1 MNTIG
6 RIALLGSMTALLSA
20 CATMG
25 LDKKATQVDWSK
37 GSVVVTSVDLKN
49 EYKPNY
55 GPTWL
60 AIGIEKDKGEGPTG
74 GGSAWETVA
83 DGKTSVILT
92 HQLPPGKYSIKSLQG
107 RAGTF
112 PVIGS
117 MSFSVDA
124 PFEVPP
130 KSVIYLGHIAMTNKE
145 KVNRDDQA
153 SGAALPIIDQA
164 VTGFGG
170 GTIHVTLKDRYEQD
184 IAALKSDYPALR
196 DTPVI
201 RAPLARMELDRSSGS
216 SAPKVVVKP

>member
-1 MNTIG
+1 MNTFG
-6 RIALLGSMTALLSA
+6 RIALIGSMTALLSA

-55 GPTWL
+55 NPNWL
-60 AIGIEKDKGEGPTG
+60 AISIEKAKGEGSTG
-74 GGSAWETVA
+74 GGTAWETVA

-92 HQLPPGKYSIKSLQG
+92 QQLPPGRYSIKSLQG
-107 RAGTF
+107 RAGQF
-112 PVIGS
+112 PFMGS

-130 KSVIYLGHIAMTNKE
+130 KSVIYLGHVAMTNIE
-145 KVNRDDQA
+145 KVNPDDQA
-153 SGAALPIIDQA
+153 SGAPIPIIDQA

-170 GTIHVTLKDRYEQD
+170 GTIKVTLKDRYEQD
-184 IAALKSDYPALR
+184 VAALKNDYPALR

-201 RAPLARMELDRSSGS
+201 RAPLAQMELDRSSGS
-216 SAPKVVVKP
+216 RAPKVIVKP

>member
-1 MNTIG
+1 MKTIG
-6 RIALLGSMTALLSA
+6 RIALIGSMSALLSA

-37 GSVVVTSVDLKN
+37 GSVVVTSVEFKN
-49 EYKPNY
+49 EFKPNY
-55 GPTWL
+55 SANWL
-60 AIGIEKDKGEGPTG
+60 AISIEKVTGEGSAG

-83 DGKTSVILT
+83 DGKNGVILT
-92 HQLPPGKYSIKSLQG
+92 QQLPPGKYSIKSLQG

-117 MSFSVDA
+117 MNFSVDA
-124 PFEVPP
+124 PFEVQP

-145 KVNRDDQA
+145 KVNPDDQA

-170 GTIHVTLKDRYEQD
+170 GTLQVTLKDRYEQD
-184 IAALKSDYPALR
+184 VAALKNDYPALR
-196 DTPVI
+196 DMPVI
-201 RAPLARMELDRSSGS
+201 RAPLAQMELDRSSGS
-216 SAPKVVVKP
+216 SAPKVIVKR

>member
-1 MNTIG
+1 MNTIC

-55 GPTWL
+55 SPTWL
-60 AIGIEKDKGEGPTG
+60 AIGIEKAKGEASTG
-74 GGSAWETVA
+74 GGTAWETVA
-83 DGKTSVILT
+83 NGQTSAILT
-92 HQLPPGKYSIKSLQG
+92 QQLLPGKYSIKSLQG
-107 RAGTF
+107 RAGQF

-130 KSVIYLGHIAMTNKE
+130 KSVIYLGHIALTNKE
-145 KVNRDDQA
+145 KLNRDDQA
-153 SGAALPIIDQA
+153 SGAALPLIDQA
-164 VTGFGG
+164 VTGFGN
-170 GTIHVTLKDRYEQD
+170 GTLQVTLKDRYEQD
-184 IAALKSDYPALR
+184 VAALKNDYPALR
-196 DTPVI
+196 DMPVI
-201 RAPLARMELDRSSGS
+201 RAPLALMELDRSSGS
-216 SAPKVVVKP
+216 SAPKVIVKP